1 MAAVIK
7 VKLDTARLD
16 QIAKDL
22 DKNRDQVLRLLA
34 FDVEGG
40 AKMFAP
46 VDTGALM
53 NSIYTVAKDYDGY
66 SQAAAAAREKNP
78 KVNLVRLPDPAN
90 DYTAHIGPCVEYGIY
105 QEFGTHKM
113 AAHPFMAPAVEK
125 TLNKFSNGKTWEKL
139 V

>member
-22 DKNRDQVLRLLA
+22 DKNRDQVLGMLA
-34 FDVEGG
+34 YQVEGI
-40 AKMFAP
+40 AKMLAP
-46 VDTGALM
+46 VDTGALR
-53 NSIYTVAKDYDGY
+53 NSLQTEQQKPGTWWVHDG
-66 SQAAAAAREKNP
+66 
-78 KVNLVRLPDPAN
+78 
-90 DYTAHIGPCVEYGIY
+90 VEYGIY

-113 AAHPFMAPAVEK
+113 AAHPFMVPAAEQVGRD
-125 TLNKFSNGKTWEKL
+125 LNNGKTWEKL